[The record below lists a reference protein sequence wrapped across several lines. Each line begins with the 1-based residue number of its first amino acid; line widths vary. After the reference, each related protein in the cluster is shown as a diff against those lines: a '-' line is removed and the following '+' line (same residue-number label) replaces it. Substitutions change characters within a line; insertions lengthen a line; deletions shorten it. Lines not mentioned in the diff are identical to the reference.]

1 MPLPPNNTRHRSR
14 WLGAVCSFQS
24 KRGAAAKYPS
34 NHIIRRW
41 VDGRFYMSTYL
52 LLVSRHALTEVVGA

>member
-41 VDGRFYMSTYL
+41 VDGRFYEHL
-52 LLVSRHALTEVVGA
+52 PAPRLASRTD